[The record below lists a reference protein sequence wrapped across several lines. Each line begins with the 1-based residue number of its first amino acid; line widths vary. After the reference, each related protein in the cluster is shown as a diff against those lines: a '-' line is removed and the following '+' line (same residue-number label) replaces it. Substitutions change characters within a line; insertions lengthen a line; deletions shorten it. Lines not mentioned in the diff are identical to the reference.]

1 MEDYYMQRA
10 EDDYIEQADI
20 DSTMI
25 VNEVAEQVVADEYV
39 DDREQQVMAMDA
51 NRVYQGADDVA
62 REDYLEEQVV
72 GMDTGGYNQFVQRDD
87 GFVDAGYPSVAEDIA
102 VDAVANDFAQ
112 NQYGGDQM
120 FVDGGNT
127 FGLQQGM
134 EDQIINDQIYQ
145 EEAVQDEI
153 IQDQYVEQQ
162 YAQQEQYVEQ
172 DQYAQQE
179 MAIQNVEET
188 DMMLQGNNMQGQ

>member
-25 VNEVAEQVVADEYV
+25 VNEVAEQVVADDYV

-112 NQYGGDQM
+112 INMEEIKCLWMEGIRLVFSKEWKIKSLMIKYTKKKPCKTKLYKI
-120 FVDGGNT
+120 NT
-127 FGLQQGM
+127 
-134 EDQIINDQIYQ
+134 
-145 EEAVQDEI
+145 
-153 IQDQYVEQQ
+153 
-162 YAQQEQYVEQ
+162 
-172 DQYAQQE
+172 
-179 MAIQNVEET
+179 
-188 DMMLQGNNMQGQ
+188 